1 MKHGLH
7 TDVGIIDD
15 DVSFREALAGL
26 VESFGFCT
34 VSFASAH
41 EFLLSGR
48 SSDLRCLI
56 VDVQMPGMS
65 GLELQG
71 HLALTGRDI
80 PIILVTSYPD
90 SRVRWHALRAGAVG
104 ILDKPFDPEDLLHH
118 VRSAL
123 DRK

>member
-1 MKHGLH
+1 MKHGLQIAI
-7 TDVGIIDD
+7 GIIDD

-26 VESFGFCT
+26 VESFGFRA

-48 SSDLRCLI
+48 PSDLGCLI

-65 GLELQG
+65 GLDLQS
-71 HLALTGRDI
+71 HLALSGQDA
-80 PIILVTSYPD
+80 PIILVTSHPD
-90 SRVRWHALRAGAVG
+90 SRVRSRALQAGAVG
-104 ILDKPFDPEDLLHH
+104 VLDKPFDPEDLLHH

-123 DRK
+123 DCK